1 MGSQHGVIGTFDRN
15 LLPRNSI
22 HSHMSESQIIATLSA
37 SKSLKIAWK
46 IEDSVKPILKK
57 LLPKPTYSIIK
68 KLVAGKIRN
77 F

>member
-1 MGSQHGVIGTFDRN
+1 MGSQHGVIGTFGKN

-37 SKSLKIAWK
+37 TKSLQIIWK
-46 IEDSVKPILKK
+46 IEDRVKPIVKK

-68 KLVAGKIRN
+68 KLIAGNIRN
-77 F
+77 